1 MNTATTTGAPIALTP
16 IQSSQ
21 IAAIGYDA
29 AANALTVAFK
39 RRDGTLDSVY
49 QYDGVT
55 PDVHAALMGAESIG
69 SHFIHNIKKQPESY
83 PYRKLD
89 SACAVIEGQSA

>member
-1 MNTATTTGAPIALTP
+1 MSAPIALTP

-21 IAAIGYDA
+21 IAAIGYDPA
-29 AANALTVAFK
+29 TSALTVAFK

-55 PDVHAALMGAESIG
+55 PDAHAALMGAESIG
-69 SHFIHNIKKQPESY
+69 SHFIHNIKRQPESY
-83 PYRKLD
+83 PFRRLE
-89 SACAVIEGQSA
+89 AGAAVIEGGAA